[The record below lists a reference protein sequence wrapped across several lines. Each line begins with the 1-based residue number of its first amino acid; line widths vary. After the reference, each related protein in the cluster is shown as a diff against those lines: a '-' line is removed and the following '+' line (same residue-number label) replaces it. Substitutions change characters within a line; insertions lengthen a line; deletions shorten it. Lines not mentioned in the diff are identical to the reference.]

1 MNKKLIALTILAGST
16 FFTAAHAA
24 DGTINFTGTIMD
36 ASCNVTTATQNQTVP
51 LGNVNRTAFS
61 AAGDTAAPTK
71 FSIILEN
78 CPTTVTKATVRFDGP
93 IDSANKTLL
102 ALTPAGS
109 GATNATGVAVGI
121 YEDDAATQIP
131 IATKSKEFAL
141 SSTAN
146 NELEFIAK
154 YVSTAAAVT
163 QGTANAST
171 NFTIDYQ

>member
-1 MNKKLIALTILAGST
+1 MNKQMIAMTMITGLA
-16 FFTAAHAA
+16 FANVAHAA

-36 ASCNVTTATQNQTVP
+36 ASCNVTTATKNQTVA
-51 LGNVNRTAFS
+51 LGSVNRTAFN

-71 FSIILEN
+71 FSIVLEN

-93 IDSANKTLL
+93 IDPANSTLL
-102 ALTPAGS
+102 ALSPAG
-109 GATNATGVAVGI
+109 GGTTNATGVAVGI
-121 YEDDAATQIP
+121 YESDAATQIP
-131 IATKSKEFAL
+131 IATKSQEYTL

-146 NELEFIAK
+146 NQLDFIAK

-163 QGTANAST
+163 QGPANAAT